1 MEKVNVSKEQQVK
14 DYNTVAKFLM
24 SGNKKEV
31 KEFAEQLNWEKFTAD
46 CCEFMD
52 IKFIRK
58 YKDFIDWRVYITETD
73 DLSIDFLNEFV
84 DYIDWEFYTI
94 QKSLP
99 IDVVREFAD
108 YIDWVIY
115 TEDSCEF
122 WDIEFIRE
130 FKDYIDWETYCQLEL
145 SEDFIR
151 EFADYVDW
159 HIISLS
165 QTLSNEFRAEFKEYL
180 EEAE

>member
-1 MEKVNVSKEQQVK
+1 MKEQVKVSKEQQLK

-58 YKDFIDWRVYITETD
+58 YKDFIDW
-73 DLSIDFLNEFV
+73 
-84 DYIDWEFYTI
+84 
-94 QKSLP
+94 
-99 IDVVREFAD
+99 
-108 YIDWVIY
+108 
-115 TEDSCEF
+115 
-122 WDIEFIRE
+122 
-130 FKDYIDWETYCQLEL
+130 ETYCQLEL